1 MKTTRKLTEGA
12 IMIAMAAVLSFI
24 KVPVGA
30 FGGSVTAASMV
41 PIIVFALRHGT
52 GWGMLASLTYAGIQ
66 MLIGFYPP
74 PTPDFL
80 SFVLVIALDY
90 VIAFGVLGLAGL
102 IAKPFGEKRIGAGI
116 SAAVTVFLRFV
127 CHLFSGILIWKVY
140 AGEMSAFMYSL
151 TYNGSY
157 MIFELI
163 ITTAVIT
170 VFWKQLNSLGR
181 SL

>member
-30 FGGSVTAASMV
+30 YGGSVTAASMV
-41 PIIVFALRHGT
+41 PIIVFSLRHGA
-52 GWGMLASLTYAGIQ
+52 GWGSLAALAYAGIQ
-66 MLIGFYPP
+66 MIIGFYPP

-90 VIAFGVLGLAGL
+90 VVAFGVLGLAGA
-102 IAKPFGEKRIGAGI
+102 IARPFPNKRIGAGI
-116 SAAVTVFLRFV
+116 SAAVTVFLRFI

-140 AGEMSAFMYSL
+140 AGEMSAFMYSF

-163 ITTAVIT
+163 ITVAVVV
-170 VFWKQLNSLGR
+170 VFWKRFEKLGR
-181 SL
+181 